1 MGFGGTM
8 KGVGGRGAGWEIRDL
23 TTQEEFEAVVR
34 LQEEVWG
41 EGFAERVPSAILGI
55 AARLG
60 GVVAG
65 AFLEGEAEPVGF
77 VFGLTGLEEGRPAH
91 WSDML
96 AVREGARGLGLARAL
111 KLHQRSR
118 LLGLGVT
125 RMYWTFDPLEAR
137 NAHLNLNRLGVRVRT
152 YVEEMYGTSTSP
164 LHRGIGTDRFVALW
178 EMDAPWVRAL
188 AGGEAAEAWAG
199 TSMEAPE
206 EASAGAEVALASRH
220 RSPRPPRPRH
230 PPPGSGRP
238 PGPGGHP
245 GPDPGTQGADPD
257 LALAWRHA
265 TREALR
271 HYLEGGWEV
280 RALVAPPGRPTAR
293 YLLVREE

>member
-1 MGFGGTM
+1 MT
-8 KGVGGRGAGWEIRDL
+8 GVAGRGAGWEIRDL

-206 EASAGAEVALASRH
+206 EASAGAEVALAA
-220 RSPRPPRPRH
+220 
-230 PPPGSGRP
+230 GI
-238 PGPGGHP
+238 GPHGHP
-245 GPDPGTQGADPD
+245 VPGTPRLDLAARRVLVAIPARIQELKGADPD